1 MAPPACRDCQVLL
14 EKRGMLEMWGPW
26 VPMELQALGVPMAPA
41 DQRVLQDFLEESVS
55 LVLWVRRVSQ
65 GRPETQD
72 PRDPQESLGPREKL
86 VKRETQAHLGLL
98 DLQARKAPLERME
111 QKGMWAPRGCQET

>member
-1 MAPPACRDCQVLL
+1 MPQRRGTHFPKKGLLGACSPTCTFCSL
-14 EKRGMLEMWGPW
+14 P
-26 VPMELQALGVPMAPA
+26 
-41 DQRVLQDFLEESVS
+41 RVLQDFLEESVS